1 MKKVLI
7 VAAKANMI
15 RQFNQRNILILK
27 KLGFEVHVGT
37 NFKEFGS
44 MDNNENDKLIQWLE
58 EQQVVRHQIDF
69 GRKLG
74 SFKANFLVI
83 KQLRTIMQNKDE
95 WAFMHAHSPIG
106 SVLGR
111 IAAKSQGVKTLY
123 TAHGFHF
130 FKGGPLKN
138 WLIFPVEWLLG
149 FITDQ
154 LIVINSNDLKVA
166 DYLPIE
172 NVEYIPSVG
181 IDVKKML
188 AVTPE
193 ERQNIRAAKRSE
205 LNLKDD
211 DFVLLN
217 VGELSDLKNQRIVI
231 EAMANIKNPKLKFMI
246 AGVGPKYDEFTTM
259 AKELGLQKQLML
271 LGYRNDIQALHF
283 ASDLFVFPSRREGF
297 GLGGFEALVDG
308 LKVIGTKN
316 TGMKDFIIGPAYGVL
331 LDTKDVTAVTEAIK
345 TLMDNPEKPGAGMDK
360 AFIETFDS
368 SNVDRIME
376 SIYRK
381 FK

>member
-15 RQFNQRNILILK
+15 QQFNQHNILILK

-44 MDNNENDKLIQWLE
+44 MDGTENQKLINWLK
-58 EQQVVRHQIDF
+58 EQNVTVHQLDF
-69 GRKLG
+69 GRGLG
-74 SFKANFLVI
+74 SIKSNLVVI
-83 KQLRTIMQNKDE
+83 KQIKSILADSSE

-111 IAAKSQGVKTLY
+111 VAAKMCGVKTMY
-123 TAHGFHF
+123 TSHGFHF

-154 LIVINSNDLKVA
+154 LIVINSNDLKISNW
-166 DYLPIE
+166 LPIE
-172 NVEYIPSVG
+172 NVEYIPSIG
-181 IDVKKML
+181 TDVKKMRSVTATERATIRKATRAELGL
-188 AVTPE
+188 A
-193 ERQNIRAAKRSE
+193 
-205 LNLKDD
+205 DD

-217 VGELSDLKNQRIVI
+217 VGELSDLKNQRIII
-231 EAMANIKNPKLKFMI
+231 EAMGKINNPHLKLMI
-246 AGVGPKYDEFTTM
+246 AGVGKKGEEYIAR
-259 AKELGLQKQLML
+259 AKELGLENQLLL

-283 ASDLFVFPSRREGF
+283 AADLFVFPSHREGF

-316 TGMKDFIIGPAYGVL
+316 TGMVDYLIGPAYGVL
-331 LDTKDVTAVTEAIK
+331 LDTNNQAEVTEAIK
-345 TLMDNPEKPGAGMDK
+345 MMMQPGYAANEEVDEAFLEK
-360 AFIETFDS
+360 FDS
-368 SNVDRIME
+368 SNVDQIME
-376 SIYRK
+376 EIYRK
-381 FK
+381 YM

>member
-15 RQFNQRNILILK
+15 RQFNQHNILILK

-44 MDNNENDKLIQWLE
+44 MDNKENEKLIQWLE
-58 EQQVVRHQIDF
+58 EHDVVSHQIDF

-74 SFKANFLVI
+74 SFKANFVVI
-83 KQLRTIMQNKDE
+83 KQLRVIMRNKDE

-111 IAAKSQGVKTLY
+111 LAAKSQGIKTIY
-123 TAHGFHF
+123 TSHGFHF
-130 FKGGPLKN
+130 FKGGPVKN
-138 WLIFPVEWLLG
+138 WLVFPIEWILG

-154 LIVINSNDLKVA
+154 LIVINSNDLKITN
-166 DYLPIE
+166 YLPIE

-181 IDVKKML
+181 VDVKKMMD
-188 AVTPE
+188 VTPE
-193 ERQNIRAAKRSE
+193 KRAALRESIRAE
-205 LNLKDD
+205 LEIGND
-211 DFVLLN
+211 DFLLLN
-217 VGELSDLKNQRIVI
+217 VGELSNLKNQRVVI
-231 EAMANIKNPKLKFMI
+231 EAMGNINNPNLKFII
-246 AGVGPKYDEFTTM
+246 AGVGPNHDEYLAL
-259 AKELGLQKQLML
+259 AKKLNLEKQVKL

-297 GLGGFEALVDG
+297 GLGGFEAMVDG
-308 LKVIGTKN
+308 LQVIGTKN

-331 LDTKDVTAVTEAIK
+331 LDTSKIDEVTTAIE
-345 TLMDNPEKPGAGMDK
+345 MFMAEKHEPGLGMDK
-360 AFIETFDS
+360 EFIATFDS
-368 SNVDRIME
+368 SNVNRIME
-376 SIYRK
+376 SVYRK

>member
-15 RQFNQRNILILK
+15 RQFNQHNILILQE
-27 KLGFEVHVGT
+27 LGFEVHVGT

-44 MDNNENDKLIQWLE
+44 MDNQENDKLIQWLKE
-58 EQQVVRHQIDF
+58 HDVTSHQIDF

-74 SFKANFLVI
+74 SFKANFVVI
-83 KQLRTIMQNKDE
+83 KQLRAIMKDKNE

-111 IAAKSQGVKTLY
+111 IAAKSQGVKTMY
-123 TAHGFHF
+123 TSHGFHF
-130 FKGGPLKN
+130 FKGGPKKN
-138 WLIFPVEWLLG
+138 WLVFPIEWLLG

-154 LIVINSNDLKVA
+154 LIVINSNDLKIA

-181 IDVKKML
+181 IDVKKMM
-188 AVTPE
+188 AITSE
-193 ERQNIRAAKRSE
+193 ERASMRNEKRAE
-205 LNLKDD
+205 LGLKPD
-211 DFVLLN
+211 DFVLLH
-217 VGELSDLKNQRIVI
+217 VGELSNLKNQRIVI
-231 EAMANIKNPKLKFMI
+231 EAMGKINNPNLKFMI
-246 AGVGPKYDEFTTM
+246 AGVGPNHDEYLAL
-259 AKELGLQKQLML
+259 AKELGLENQLKL

-283 ASDLFVFPSRREGF
+283 AADLFVFPSRREGF

-316 TGMKDFIIGPAYGVL
+316 TGMKDFIIGPAYGEL
-331 LDTKDVTAVTEAIK
+331 IDTTNVDAVTNAIA
-345 TLMDNPEKPGAGMDK
+345 TVMAHPEKPGVGMDK
-360 AFIETFDS
+360 NFIETFDS
-368 SNVDRIME
+368 SNVDRIMK
-376 SIYRK
+376 SIYSK